1 MNKSLVS
8 VIIPV
13 KNGERFLASAINS
26 VLEQDYRPLEIIVVD
41 GSSTDS
47 TAKIAKSFKHVRYV
61 RQSGRGLADAWNVG
75 IEAAKGELIAFLDH
89 DDLWAPNKLSTQ
101 VGYLVNHPEIQ
112 YTIARVKFFLEE
124 GHAIPIGFKKE
135 LLDQD
140 QVGRI
145 PGTLVARKHF
155 FDLIGRFSTDLTIA
169 ADVDWFVRAKDEN
182 SPMAIINKVLLY
194 KRIHST
200 NLSSNA
206 EVNNQ
211 ELLKI
216 LKRSVERQRNSLI
229 NRRKIR

>member
-1 MNKSLVS
+1 MNKPLVS
-8 VIIPV
+8 VIVPV

-41 GSSTDS
+41 GSSTDN
-47 TAKIAKSFKHVRYV
+47 TTKIAKSFKHVRYV
-61 RQSGRGLADAWNVG
+61 HQSGRGLADAWNVG

-124 GHAIPIGFKKE
+124 GHAIPVGFKKE
-135 LLDQD
+135 LLGKDQL
-140 QVGRI
+140 GRI
-145 PGTLVARKHF
+145 PGTLVARKHL
-155 FDLIGRFSTDLTIA
+155 FDSIGRFSTDLTIA
-169 ADVDWFVRAKDEN
+169 ADVDWFVRAKDKN
-182 SPMAIINKVLLY
+182 TPMAVINKVLLY
-194 KRIHST
+194 KRIHSK

-206 EVNNQ
+206 KVNNQ

-216 LKRSVERQRNSLI
+216 LRGSVERQHSQRF
-229 NRRKIR
+229 KKK

>member
-1 MNKSLVS
+1 MNKPLVS
-8 VIIPV
+8 VIVPV

-41 GSSTDS
+41 GSSTDN
-47 TAKIAKSFKHVRYV
+47 TAKIARSFKHVRSF

-124 GHAIPIGFKKE
+124 GHTIPIGFKKE
-135 LLDQD
+135 LLDKD
-140 QVGRI
+140 QLGRI
-145 PGTLVARKHF
+145 PGTLVARKHL
-155 FDLIGRFSTDLTIA
+155 FDSIGRFSTDLTIA
-169 ADVDWFVRAKDEN
+169 ADVDWFVRAKDKN
-182 SPMAIINKVLLY
+182 TSMAVINEVLLY
-194 KRIHST
+194 KRIHSA

-216 LKRSVERQRNSLI
+216 LRISVERQHSQ
-229 NRRKIR
+229 KFEKE